1 MSPNGK
7 GMASIKG
14 ILVFIPNG
22 KLGEH
27 LTVKITNIDAISA
40 DAEIIN
46 QV

>member
-7 GMASIKG
+7 GMANIKG
-14 ILVFIPNG
+14 VLVFIPNG

-40 DAEIIN
+40 EAEIIN